1 MITLTIP
8 NLLLQNQ
15 NVAVEV
21 MENFWEDVTLIQ
33 LLNQEKIKP
42 EESTFQQNLAR
53 EVVAQGQQW
62 GLKTSIHALFN

>member
-21 MENFWEDVTLIQ
+21 MGSFREDVTLI
-33 LLNQEKIKP
+33 LVPNQGKIKP
-42 EESTFQQNLAR
+42 GENTFQQNLGR
-53 EVVAQGQQW
+53 EVVAQGQQ
-62 GLKTSIHALFN
+62 